1 MTIVIENFF
10 PRAFVNHRLVALEAR
25 SLFALAGRHSD
36 GAEFD
41 SFDRPIRLRFP
52 AVETDAV
59 EARIFEGNT
68 FVTGERLRSQ
78 IETSRT
84 ILDLGG
90 NYDPEKVDSDERH
103 LEEYYKNFGY
113 QDARVRRRPQAAV
126 R

>member
-1 MTIVIENFF
+1 MVLIRRPGIEDESFVANRHSPAALESVTIVIENFF

-59 EARIFEGNT
+59 EARIFEGLQEQV
-68 FVTGERLRSQ
+68 FSER
-78 IETSRT
+78 
-84 ILDLGG
+84 
-90 NYDPEKVDSDERH
+90 P
-103 LEEYYKNFGY
+103 
-113 QDARVRRRPQAAV
+113 
-126 R
+126 